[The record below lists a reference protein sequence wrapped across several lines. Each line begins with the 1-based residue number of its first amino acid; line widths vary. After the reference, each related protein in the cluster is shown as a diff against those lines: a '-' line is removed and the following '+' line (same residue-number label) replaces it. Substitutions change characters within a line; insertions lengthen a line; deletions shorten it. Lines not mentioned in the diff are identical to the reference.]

1 MSDVTPDDK
10 IARLVHLVLEAVD
23 HRLADIRTELQ
34 QIDDRLTRLERSPS
48 PGRQPSGDSDAR
60 FDQLQRD
67 LDRVRGLVDTLAAR
81 PAPELAPSTPS
92 PSATKPTAAIDTSMP
107 SLPPLSSM
115 STGVITG
122 PVPLLQA
129 EPSHRS
135 ATDDTSAHDA
145 AATAPA
151 DSSGLI
157 DLDRLSDLLSARLDQ
172 INLPRPT

>member
-34 QIDDRLTRLERSPS
+34 QIDDRLTRLERAPA
-48 PGRQPSGDSDAR
+48 SGGHPAGEGDAR
-60 FDQLQRD
+60 FDQLQREI
-67 LDRVRGLVDTLAAR
+67 DRVRGLVDTLAAR
-81 PAPELAPSTPS
+81 PAPTAAAPSAPTPS
-92 PSATKPTAAIDTSMP
+92 AAKPPAQAIDTSMP

-122 PVPLLQA
+122 QVPLLQVDPA
-129 EPSHRS
+129 SGSPAGGGAAPTAPS
-135 ATDDTSAHDA
+135 DTSE
-145 AATAPA
+145 
-151 DSSGLI
+151 LI